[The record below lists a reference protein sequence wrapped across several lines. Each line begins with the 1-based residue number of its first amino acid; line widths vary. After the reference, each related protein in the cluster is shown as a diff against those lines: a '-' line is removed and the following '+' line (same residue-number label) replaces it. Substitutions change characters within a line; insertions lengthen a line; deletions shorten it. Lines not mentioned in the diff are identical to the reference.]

1 MSLPLIMLQGM
12 PAAKAIQMS
21 LKGSLKNIVQLSGF
35 LLIILVLAFF
45 LLALFT
51 VKMGEMVR
59 IENNLGIVV
68 GLLVFYA
75 VVFPIL
81 PVISYVSYRNIWT
94 NRPLT

>member
-1 MSLPLIMLQGM
+1 
-12 PAAKAIQMS
+12 
-21 LKGSLKNIVQLSGF
+21 
-35 LLIILVLAFF
+35 
-45 LLALFT
+45 
-51 VKMGEMVR
+51 MGEMVR